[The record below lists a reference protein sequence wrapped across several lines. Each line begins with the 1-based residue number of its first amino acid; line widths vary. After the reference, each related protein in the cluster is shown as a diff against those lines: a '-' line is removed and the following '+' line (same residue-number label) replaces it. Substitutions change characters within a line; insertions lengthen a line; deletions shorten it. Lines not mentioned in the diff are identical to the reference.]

1 MSNSRGNPLALSAPA
16 GRAPLAVNQA
26 TMVKNLN
33 TEYTGGLTAA
43 QLQPTGGVGTAHS
56 PQIIAFC
63 AH

>member
-1 MSNSRGNPLALSAPA
+1 
-16 GRAPLAVNQA
+16 
-26 TMVKNLN
+26 MVKNLN